1 MEMLGAPPEVL
12 QSIRDVEAGNDIDFE
27 VHSANWRALDLFMT
41 LRSDWSVVAHMGG
54 AFYQGIPKPN
64 IKSLFWLLNIKEKH
78 RCKLFKQILL
88 IERGALSVINEQS

>member
-12 QSIRDVEAGNDIDFE
+12 QSIRDVEAKDDIDFE
-27 VHSANWRALDLFMT
+27 VDPVNWKALDLFMT